1 MSGQATAP
9 DLGTGRL
16 LHALCLNGLPHAYGV
31 VAQYRR
37 GRRRGPGLG
46 ARAFGKAI
54 WDAVGERKNPK
65 IVFEHPGESTLPT
78 SGFVCDLGGMIV
90 ICAGTTGYNV
100 TLDLRYHWMM
110 QKRFQGSHLANDQQA
125 TALNE
130 LVASG
135 KVDPCLSDTYSF
147 DEIGHAHQ
155 LMHENKHPYGNMACL
170 VNATQTGLGA
180 K

>member
-1 MSGQATAP
+1 MQVPGQSPRTA
-9 DLGTGRL
+9 
-16 LHALCLNGLPHAYGV
+16 A
-31 VAQYRR
+31 
-37 GRRRGPGLG
+37 
-46 ARAFGKAI
+46 
-54 WDAVGERKNPK
+54 
-65 IVFEHPGESTLPT
+65 
-78 SGFVCDLGGMIV
+78 
-90 ICAGTTGYNV
+90 
-100 TLDLRYHWMM
+100 
-110 QKRFQGSHLANDQQA
+110 LANDQQA
-125 TALNE
+125 NDSGERAL